1 MHFRGLALPTK
12 CLGSPK
18 AVSVGRLAGNRDGES
33 DCHVK
38 EPSWSDLV
46 SNRWPKK
53 ILRGKSHN
61 WDYR

>member
-1 MHFRGLALPTK
+1 MW
-12 CLGSPK
+12 
-18 AVSVGRLAGNRDGES
+18 AGWQETDGES

-61 WDYR
+61 WDYC